1 MQTQITSGYGAKKIY
16 TQLDY
21 KDAKE
26 RAKRKITSKEH
37 QGMVQTRSTTRIA
50 EETRRKFAWAQTGLW
65 PNDYYYDDDDDDDD
79 GRGFVRAVLIVNH
92 VQEYEMKT
100 LSKVVTFE
108 K

>member
-50 EETRRKFAWAQTGLW
+50 EETRRKFA
-65 PNDYYYDDDDDDDD
+65 
-79 GRGFVRAVLIVNH
+79 
-92 VQEYEMKT
+92 
-100 LSKVVTFE
+100 
-108 K
+108 